1 MNFHFRPQ
9 SYGHIPKAIADDR
22 KWNERSNG
30 PMNAFLQSASEGP
43 GSKRIIK
50 RWCPKP
56 ARSFVVSVN
65 CVTNEKRNPCVHYV
79 SQPWRSLPP
88 ARVRA
93 ADWLPSSCESLAGRT
108 AQRSTNAKKRKIHY
122 DIFASQALMCFQAR
136 DLGERFLRL
145 PEFRIRPVIF
155 EDGEHPCCQVIQ
167 NMAVKRPQARVI
179 CIEAYLDR

>member
-22 KWNERSNG
+22 KWNERPNG
-30 PMNAFLQSASEGP
+30 PMDAFLQSAREGRDDNEY
-43 GSKRIIK
+43 SK

-88 ARVRA
+88 ARVQA
-93 ADWLPSSCESLAGRT
+93 AGWLPSSCESLVRRT
-108 AQRSTNAKKRKIHY
+108 VQRSTNPKMRRCTNVLPSPGSRKAFSPAAIILYSPPH
-122 DIFASQALMCFQAR
+122 ISGR
-136 DLGERFLRL
+136 
-145 PEFRIRPVIF
+145 
-155 EDGEHPCCQVIQ
+155 
-167 NMAVKRPQARVI
+167 
-179 CIEAYLDR
+179 